1 MSAAI
6 LGLPQTGSEQ
16 QRTEVGTAFHTRAR
30 ATARHALSALFA
42 LAALAALA
50 PQAAA
55 ARLEL
60 RLVSLDGKGI
70 DGTVAVLRSTTPE
83 RPPAAPVRGV
93 MDQMN
98 RAFVPHVLVVPVG
111 SRVTFPNSDTVSHQ
125 VYSFSPA
132 KKFQFPL
139 YRGSPNPP
147 VDFDNVGVVTIGC
160 NIHDQMRAYVFV
172 VDGQHFGRTD
182 ANGLWLVPDVEPGEY
197 QIVVWHPLAREMRPI
212 FDQKIR
218 VTADASGAATLT
230 LRAATPLRLRPES
243 TVPANWDAY

>member
-1 MSAAI
+1 MTAVI
-6 LGLPQTGSEQ
+6 LGPPPTGSDQ
-16 QRTEVGTAFHTRAR
+16 QRQEVGTAFHTRAL
-30 ATARHALSALFA
+30 ACA
-42 LAALAALA
+42 LAMVALA
-50 PQAAA
+50 PQAAVA
-55 ARLEL
+55 AQVEL
-60 RLVSLDGKGI
+60 RLVAVDGKGI
-70 DGTVAVLRSTTPE
+70 AGTVAVLRSVNPE
-83 RPPAAPVRGV
+83 RTPATPIRGV

-147 VDFDNVGVVTIGC
+147 VDFDQVGVVTIGC

-172 VDGQHFGRTD
+172 VNGQHFGRTD
-182 ANGLWLVPDVEPGEY
+182 ASGSWLVGDVEPGEY
-197 QIVVWHPLAREMRPI
+197 MVQVWHPLAREMRPI
-212 FDQKIR
+212 IEQQVR
-218 VTADASGAATLT
+218 VTGDATGSSALT
-230 LRAATPLRLRPES
+230 LRVATPLRLRPES